1 MIAPYVDAAFYL
13 ASFPH
18 DAAAARDPV
27 AHFHQ
32 HGWRQGRKPA
42 PWFDTSHYLAANDDV
57 RNAGIDPLLHYLRNG
72 RLEGRS
78 PRPAGGM
85 RRALIDAAVPPS
97 RRTAGH
103 DAPPGLPSLDTT
115 GLLGALH
122 AACIGRRGLVVS
134 ISHDRYIDKTGGV
147 QIFIDD
153 EEAQFSGDRFAYL
166 HIAPIKAL
174 LTIAAEDAVPMPLQ
188 LVLGGRSIG
197 IALDS
202 EVTAALSA
210 LPRDLARVRLFIVHS
225 MFGHRTSAIA
235 AIAAALS
242 PQRSF
247 FWVHDYASLCAGYN
261 LLRND
266 AVYCGA
272 PPETS
277 MACRVCVYGEDRA
290 AYRAHIRELFDAVDF
305 DILAPSAAA
314 LALWRNGA
322 DGLAHR
328 SARVHA
334 NAILVPTGTVPA
346 QDGPIRVAFVG
357 FPTAAKGW
365 PLFAELVQRGRASGR
380 FEFFHFA
387 NAAALKPMQQL
398 ATMPAQVDR
407 NDRLAMA
414 SALAAKDIDLVTVL
428 SPWPETF
435 SFVTHEALAA
445 GADVVALAHGGGV
458 VDAIIAMGRGVV
470 LASEADVLHF
480 FLDGQA
486 ESYVREQRAAGRQ
499 RARLV
504 ACGTTATLDIAR
516 ADGPDPESLATADPD
531 LVAVAGDAVI
541 VPEVDGSHYAFALP
555 EGAGEIRLVSR
566 YTTPARLA
574 PESGDH
580 RRLGIAVHALWL
592 DGQPTSHGDHRR
604 RRGWHGAA
612 PPDAVQWTSGDAVL
626 DAGNA
631 RHLEIE
637 LTPLLA
643 YQLCPLGIEA

>member
-1 MIAPYVDAAFYL
+1 L
-13 ASFPH
+13 ASFPY
-18 DAAAARDPV
+18 DAVAARDPV
-27 AHFHQ
+27 AHFHR
-32 HGWRQGRKPA
+32 HGWRQGRNPA
-42 PWFDTSHYLAANDDV
+42 PWFDTNHYLAANDDV

-78 PRPAGGM
+78 PRPVGGI
-85 RRALIDAAVPPS
+85 RRALIDAAVPPA
-97 RRTAGH
+97 RRLPGH
-103 DAPPGLPSLDTT
+103 DAPPGLPSLDTA
-115 GLLGALH
+115 GLVAALRT
-122 AACIGRRGLVVS
+122 ACIGRRGLVVA

-174 LTIAAEDAVPMPLQ
+174 LTIAAEDAMPMPLQ
-188 LVLGGRSIG
+188 LVLAGRSIG

-202 EVTAALSA
+202 EVTAALAA
-210 LPRDLARVRLFIVHS
+210 LPRDLLQVRLFIVHS
-225 MFGHRTSAIA
+225 LFGHRTSAIA
-235 AIAAALS
+235 AIAAALL
-242 PQRSF
+242 PHRSF
-247 FWVHDYASLCAGYN
+247 FWVHDYASLCSGYN

-272 PPETS
+272 PPEGS
-277 MACRVCVYGEDRA
+277 MACRVCVYGEDRTP
-290 AYRAHIRELFDAVDF
+290 YRARVRALFDAVDF
-305 DILAPSAAA
+305 DVLAPSAAA
-314 LALWRNGA
+314 LAVWRNGA

-328 SARVHA
+328 SVRVHA
-334 NAILVPTGTVPA
+334 NAVLVPTGVAPA
-346 QDGPIRVAFVG
+346 LGGPIRVAFVG
-357 FPTAAKGW
+357 FPTPGKGW
-365 PLFAELVQRGRASGR
+365 SLFAELVQRGRTSGR

-387 NAAALKPMQQL
+387 NAGALKPIQQL
-398 ATMPAQVDR
+398 TTVPTQVDR

-414 SALAAKDIDLVTVL
+414 SALAAKDIDLVAVL

-458 VDAIIAMGRGVV
+458 VDAITMRCRGVV
-470 LASEADVLHF
+470 LASELDVLHF

-486 ESYVREQRAAGRQ
+486 ESYVQAQRAAGRQ

-504 ACGTTATLDIAR
+504 ACGTTATVDLAH
-516 ADGPDPESLATADPD
+516 ADGPNPERLATADPD
-531 LVAVAGDAVI
+531 LVVIAGDSMVMPEVAG
-541 VPEVDGSHYAFALP
+541 SRYAFALP

-566 YTTPARLA
+566 YVTPARLA

-580 RRLGIAVHALWL
+580 RRLGIAVRELWL
-592 DGQPTSHGDHRR
+592 DDELTLHGDPRR

-612 PPDAVQWTSGDAVL
+612 PADPVQWTSGDAVL

-631 RHLEIE
+631 RRLVIE
-637 LTPLLA
+637 LASLLA
-643 YQLCPLGIEA
+643 YQICPLGTEA